1 MVNRL
6 KEAYNSRGGGIA
18 ALVIVGIVVVVVV
31 ISIIL
36 AFADPKDPETAPEN
50 PTVPPT
56 SSSPAPS
63 NPEKGGVCNVPAG
76 NMSLRPESP
85 SDLRW
90 EVKNGWTWPVSD
102 SLGPTKETEGH
113 PTCFARSPLGAGL
126 FLTSVMNESW
136 TDEKSVN
143 SVLAFYM
150 ADQEGKNF
158 IQKQESQSSDV
169 KQMKASGWSNAG
181 FRVEYFTEN
190 EATISMVLS
199 APNTETGYAGI
210 QMDLVWV
217 NDDWRLDSKQFM
229 TPAGASPEIEP
240 GSFTEWAE

>member
-113 PTCFARSPLGAGL
+113 PTCFARSPLGASL
-126 FLTSVMNESW
+126 FLTSVLNQSW
-136 TDEKSVN
+136 TNETSAN

-150 ADQEGKNF
+150 EDQEGKDF
-158 IQKQESQSSDV
+158 MLSQEPSTSGV
-169 KQMKASGWSNAG
+169 EEMKAAGWSNAG
-181 FRVEYFTEN
+181 FRIEYFTQD
-190 EATISMVLS
+190 EATVTAVLRT
-199 APNTETGYAGI
+199 PDTETGYTGM
-210 QMDLVWV
+210 QMNLVWV
-217 NDDWRLDSKQFM
+217 NDDWRLETKQTKITSDS
-229 TPAGASPEIEP
+229 TPVVETD
-240 GSFTEWAE
+240 SFIAWGK